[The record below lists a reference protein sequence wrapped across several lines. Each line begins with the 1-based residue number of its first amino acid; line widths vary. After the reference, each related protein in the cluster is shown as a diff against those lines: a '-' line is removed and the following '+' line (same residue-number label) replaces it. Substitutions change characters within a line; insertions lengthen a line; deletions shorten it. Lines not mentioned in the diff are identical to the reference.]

1 MSSPISSKLSVKEKV
16 GYGLGDTA
24 SNFVFHIVNAFLISY
39 YTDVLGL
46 NPKAVGILYV
56 AARIWDAVSDPLMGA
71 LADRTETRKGKYR
84 PYLLWLA
91 IPYGVIG
98 FLAFLGPEFSDTGK
112 LIYAYVTYIA
122 LMTIYTAVNVPYSA
136 LMGVMSSEPRERASL
151 STFRFAGAFS
161 AQVIVGLALI
171 PLLNHFGGYSSPD
184 AWRATIPF
192 FATVASVLFLV
203 TYISTKERVPP
214 QKGEQSVR
222 EDFGALKKNTPL
234 IVMLI
239 VAVIT
244 LGQLGLRLGV
254 TPFYLN
260 YVTDFGPEKYW
271 GYLDKSSIFW
281 TSAPVALVLGLFMT
295 KPIIKLF
302 GKRNGL
308 ILLTVLNG
316 IAIIIFY
323 WIPPTDF
330 NLIVTVNMIGAFIAG
345 PMPALVWAMYTDVV
359 DYGEWKFGR
368 RTTALAM
375 SSAMLIQ
382 KIGLAIG
389 GGMVGWMLGEYGF
402 KANVDQTAT
411 AKNGILMMFSVIPG
425 ALLISTA
432 IVLLWYRLGDDDV
445 TKITAE
451 LKERRGKES

>member
-1 MSSPISSKLSVKEKV
+1 MSQSSKITVQEKI

-56 AARIWDAVSDPLMGA
+56 AARVWDAVSDPLMGT
-71 LADRTETRKGKYR
+71 LADRTQTKAGKYR

-91 IPYGVIG
+91 VPYGVIG
-98 FLAFLGPEFSDTGK
+98 FLAFLGPDFSDTGK
-112 LIYAYVTYIA
+112 LIYAYATYIA
-122 LMTIYTAVNVPYSA
+122 LMTVYTAINVPYSA
-136 LMGVMSSEPRERASL
+136 LMGVMSADPKERASL

-161 AQVIVGLALI
+161 AQVIIGLALI
-171 PLLNHFGGYSSPD
+171 PLLNHYGGYSSPE

-192 FATVASVLFLV
+192 FAIVASVLFLI
-203 TYISTKERVPP
+203 TYMSTKERVPP
-214 QKGEQSVR
+214 QKGAQSVGK
-222 EDFGALKKNTPL
+222 DFEALKKNTPL

-244 LGQLGLRLGV
+244 LAQLGLRLGV

-271 GYLDKSSIFW
+271 WYLDKSAIFW

-295 KPIIKLF
+295 KPMIKFF
-302 GKRNGL
+302 GKRNSL
-308 ILLTVLNG
+308 ILLTALNAL
-316 IAIIIFY
+316 AIIVFY

-330 NLIVTVNMIGAFIAG
+330 KLILIVNMIGAFIAG
-345 PMPALVWAMYTDVV
+345 PTPALVWAMYTDVV

-389 GGMVGWMLGEYGF
+389 GGMVGWMLGDYGF
-402 KANVDQTAT
+402 QANEVQTAE
-411 AKNGILMMFSVIPG
+411 AVDGILKMFSVIPG
-425 ALLISTA
+425 VLLMSTA
-432 IVLLWYRLGDDDV
+432 IVLLWYRLTDDEV
-445 TKITAE
+445 TKITDE
-451 LKERRGKES
+451 LKERREQES